1 VVVDD
6 LTQACHAG
14 EINVPLCRGLF
25 GREQVWATLGEV
37 IAGTRPGRRDDG
49 EITIFDSTGLAIED
63 VATAWMVYQRAKEH
77 GGYPS
82 MDIV

>member
-1 VVVDD
+1 MA
-6 LTQACHAG
+6 QCCRSG
-14 EINVPLCRGLF
+14 EINVALSQGLF
-25 GREQVWATLGEV
+25 KREQVCATLGEV
-37 IAGTRPGRRDDG
+37 ITGTKPGRENAQ

-63 VATAWMVYQRAKEH
+63 VATARLIYQKAKER